1 MHLRDG
7 LLEPGILVQ
16 GQAHH
21 GNQGHGLWWGTNAV
35 ATCGW
40 NRGQNAVQWSSP
52 GRAKVELS

>member
-7 LLEPGILVQ
+7 LLEPEILVQ

-40 NRGQNAVQWSSP
+40 NRGQNAV
-52 GRAKVELS
+52 